1 VSSRAIPVARDP
13 ELVGAPSYLEA
24 GSCPLLEDAGPL
36 GSPELAQPGLRLRFL
51 RAYARYGL
59 LEILL
64 AAAKFCGLRSL
75 FLQGVLV
82 VALFW
87 EIWREVFCNMSSDS
101 R

>member
-1 VSSRAIPVARDP
+1 
-13 ELVGAPSYLEA
+13 
-24 GSCPLLEDAGPL
+24 
-36 GSPELAQPGLRLRFL
+36 LRFL

-64 AAAKFCGLRSL
+64 VAAKFCGLRSL